1 MTTFRHRARIDRALR
16 HRMTRAMAAWSPL
29 LLLLCAL
36 APAHAAGGLHRCEAP
51 DGSAVYTDS
60 ACAAFDAKPA
70 PMSTELLNRLA
81 MDDAVFNADSS
92 RARSLSTAIRVRRA
106 PQAGCA
112 RSPGQL
118 SMDLLA
124 SFAMGDVNRIA
135 ESVHWPGLRH
145 RQAQVV
151 MNRLMQLARTSL
163 VDASFWPGLADGSG
177 GAMQLTFDRPQRVM
191 EVGVERY
198 AGCYFVRF

>member
-1 MTTFRHRARIDRALR
+1 MHTLPRRAPR
-16 HRMTRAMAAWSPL
+16 TMAAWSSL
-29 LLLLCAL
+29 LALSCAV
-36 APAHAAGGLHRCEAP
+36 APAFAAGGLHRCEAP

-70 PMSTELLNRLA
+70 PMSTELLTRIA
-81 MDDAVFNADSS
+81 MDDAVFNGDSS
-92 RARSLSTAIRVRRA
+92 NARSLSTAIRPRRA

-112 RSPGQL
+112 RSTGQL

-124 SFAMGDVNRIA
+124 SFAMRDVNHIA
-135 ESVHWPGLRH
+135 ESVHWPGLKH

-151 MNRLMQLARTSL
+151 MNRLMQLARAPL
-163 VDASFWPGLADGSG
+163 VDASFWPGLPGG
-177 GAMQLTFDRPQRVM
+177 GVGAMQLTFDRPQRVM

>member
-1 MTTFRHRARIDRALR
+1 MNAPRT
-16 HRMTRAMAAWSPL
+16 MAAWISL
-29 LLLLCAL
+29 MLCAL

-51 DGSAVYTDS
+51 DGSSVYTDS
-60 ACAAFDAKPA
+60 ACAAFDAKPSA
-70 PMSTELLNRLA
+70 MSTELLTRLA
-81 MDDAVFNADSS
+81 MDDAAFDADSS
-92 RARSLSTAIRVRRA
+92 RARSLSSAIHTRRA

-112 RSPGQL
+112 RSTGQL
-118 SMDLLA
+118 SMDLVA

-145 RQAQVV
+145 RQAQLV

-163 VDASFWPGLADGSG
+163 IDASFWPGLAGGSA
-177 GAMQLTFDRPQRVM
+177 GAMQLTFDHPTRVM

>member
-1 MTTFRHRARIDRALR
+1 MNTPRL
-16 HRMTRAMAAWSPL
+16 MAAWSPL
-29 LLLLCAL
+29 LALLCAF

-51 DGSAVYTDS
+51 DGSSVYTDS
-60 ACAAFDAKPA
+60 ACAAFDAKPSA
-70 PMSTELLNRLA
+70 MSTELLTRLA
-81 MDDAVFNADSS
+81 MDDAAFNADSS
-92 RARSLSTAIRVRRA
+92 RARSLSSAIHVRRA

-112 RSPGQL
+112 RSTGQL
-118 SMDLLA
+118 SLDLLA

-163 VDASFWPGLADGSG
+163 VDASFWPGLGSG
-177 GAMQLTFDRPQRVM
+177 GGSAGAMQLTFDHPTRVM

>member
-1 MTTFRHRARIDRALR
+1 MNMLHRSALPKSAPR
-16 HRMTRAMAAWSPL
+16 TIAAWSPL

-36 APAHAAGGLHRCEAP
+36 APARAAGGLHRCEAT

-70 PMSTELLNRLA
+70 PMSTDLLNRLA
-81 MDDAVFNADSS
+81 MDDAVFDADSRS
-92 RARSLSTAIRVRRA
+92 RSLSSAIRTRRA

-112 RSPGQL
+112 RSTGQL

-135 ESVHWPGLRH
+135 ESVHWPGLQH

-163 VDASFWPGLADGSG
+163 VDASFWPGLAGGSA

>member
-1 MTTFRHRARIDRALR
+1 MTKLHKGALR
-16 HRMTRAMAAWSPL
+16 KSTPKQRATASWIAL
-29 LLLLCAL
+29 LALLCAF

-51 DGSAVYTDS
+51 DGSSVYTDS

-70 PMSTELLNRLA
+70 AMSTDLLNRLA
-81 MDDAVFNADSS
+81 SDDAAFDTDS

-112 RSPGQL
+112 RSPTQL

-151 MNRLMQLARTSL
+151 MNRLMQLARASL
-163 VDASFWPGLADGSG
+163 VEATFWPGLAGGGG

-198 AGCYFVRF
+198 AGCYFVRL